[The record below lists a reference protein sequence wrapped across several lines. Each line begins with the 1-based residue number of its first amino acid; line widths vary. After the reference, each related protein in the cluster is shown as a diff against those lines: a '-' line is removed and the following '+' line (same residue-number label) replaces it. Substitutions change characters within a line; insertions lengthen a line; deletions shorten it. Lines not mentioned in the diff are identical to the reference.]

1 MLKDKTR
8 LPVYLESL
16 VNNVFKV
23 LPLYEEENVGVSIY
37 IDSLLFEVYGL
48 DKVVPIESSYEYLT
62 ILSTI
67 ESIKSE
73 MEKEDSSKKVIRREV
88 FKCINIIK
96 NMSSKIEVGE

>member
-1 MLKDKTR
+1 MLKDKAR
-8 LPVYLESL
+8 LPIYLDSL

-48 DKVVPIESSYEYLT
+48 DKVVPIEGSYEYLT